1 MGVRQPR
8 RYWLTGAGNGLGASL
23 AEALLQT
30 GAHLAVSSRYVQTC
44 EALSVRYPGQVL
56 TLPGNLTDSQTVRE
70 HGERIARQW
79 GSLDTL
85 ILNAGTAEYID
96 GQTADH
102 TLIEYLLHSN
112 LLAASYCIETAI
124 PFLRAGIEP
133 HLVGIASP
141 ATYLPPTSTEAGG
154 GGMRYLFE
162 TTRTDLTAQAIDVT
176 LVYPGYDSPPPGH
189 EDCFSVPTR
198 WTPDEAA
205 RHILQ
210 HLEDRSHEVAFP
222 VASMT
227 ALWPLSASSEPHGK
241 DIDTCQAKNDH
252 PIKGRR

>member
-23 AEALLQT
+23 AQALLET

-70 HGERIARQW
+70 HGERIAQQW
-79 GSLDTL
+79 GSLDML

-96 GQTADH
+96 GQTADQ
-102 TLIEYLLHSN
+102 TMIEYLLRSN
-112 LLAASYCIETAI
+112 LLAASYCIETAV
-124 PFLRAGIEP
+124 PFLRAGTEP

-141 ATYLPPTSTEAGG
+141 ATYLPASRSEAGS

-162 TTRTDLTAQAIDVT
+162 STRARLAVDGIDVT
-176 LVYPGYDSPPPGH
+176 LVHPGYDSASLLLDDRLPILTGQ
-189 EDCFSVPTR
+189 
-198 WTPDEAA
+198 TPDEAA
-205 RHILQ
+205 RHILSR
-210 HLEDRSHEVAFP
+210 LVERSYEVALP

-227 ALWPLSASSEPHGK
+227 ALWPLPSSTQAAPS
-241 DIDTCQAKNDH
+241 DLDACQAANSQ
-252 PIKGRR
+252 PIKGQP